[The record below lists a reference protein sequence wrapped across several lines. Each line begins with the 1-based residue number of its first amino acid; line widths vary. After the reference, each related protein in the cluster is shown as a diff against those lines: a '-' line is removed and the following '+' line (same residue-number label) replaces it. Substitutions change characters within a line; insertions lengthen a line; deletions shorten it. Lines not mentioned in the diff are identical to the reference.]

1 MWTMST
7 PAHHVSGRT
16 FCFAYLSHSH
26 VLNHQKKPYPN
37 PPDPMWKK
45 QLLPLL
51 NHFHNHVWLLLWWS
65 FYEMACLFYG
75 RCKGTES
82 FEKFQRMIFLLNF
95 RDHQDVYFF
104 LVSSFLPGSLPQMP
118 FFSWAL
124 SYCWNRKFDLN
135 WVSYFVP
142 HLFFAMPLLSTSTV
156 LYWYL
161 SIFSMVVMTSCYK
174 WACQH
179 CWVKTATMLSIH
191 IAVLFLF
198 CLFLENTAWKISERI
213 VAFYCFVN
221 NISSYYCSRD
231 SLPQ

>member
-1 MWTMST
+1 
-7 PAHHVSGRT
+7 
-16 FCFAYLSHSH
+16 
-26 VLNHQKKPYPN
+26 
-37 PPDPMWKK
+37 
-45 QLLPLL
+45 
-51 NHFHNHVWLLLWWS
+51 
-65 FYEMACLFYG
+65 
-75 RCKGTES
+75 
-82 FEKFQRMIFLLNF
+82 MIFLLNF

-198 CLFLENTAWKISERI
+198 CLFLENTAWKINERI

>member
-1 MWTMST
+1 M
-7 PAHHVSGRT
+7 
-16 FCFAYLSHSH
+16 
-26 VLNHQKKPYPN
+26 KKTTAPLVKSLPQPCLTVAMVIFLWN
-37 PPDPMWKK
+37 GMFILWQMQRDWK
-45 QLLPLL
+45 
-51 NHFHNHVWLLLWWS
+51 
-65 FYEMACLFYG
+65 LF
-75 RCKGTES
+75 
-82 FEKFQRMIFLLNF
+82 FLLNF

-198 CLFLENTAWKISERI
+198 CLFLENTAWKINERI